1 MAAARVPTQSPP
13 QEGHGGH
20 RRFPIQCPF
29 LPFPITE
36 PHLYRRQCWARP
48 QACFSGRLTP
58 SSHLTTSGQW
68 EASRSK
74 SPETSERVFTF
85 LIQKIQP
92 EPPLPFLAYK
102 HMSHLQLW
110 QLSCD
115 PEAMSMG
122 TKTSFLRNCLVT
134 TSTHKCPDFLCR
146 KTHKPCFCLSHYS
159 VQNFL
164 LLAVEQITTREN

>member
-1 MAAARVPTQSPP
+1 MALHQAGLKKAVQIQGWLFSAMAAARVPTQSPP

-102 HMSHLQLW
+102 HMSHLQVW

-134 TSTHKCPDFLCR
+134 TSTPTSAQTSF
-146 KTHKPCFCLSHYS
+146 
-159 VQNFL
+159 
-164 LLAVEQITTREN
+164 VEKHTNPVFV